1 MFEAR
6 GFHGEYEITVTK
18 DRRSRTI
25 RATVGKEERTLRI
38 KL

>member
-6 GFHGEYEITVTK
+6 GFHGEYEITVK
-18 DRRSRTI
+18 KGRRSRTV
-25 RATVGKEERTLRI
+25 RATLGKEKRTLRI